1 MSSLWPSQRTG
12 RCHLIRITRPGSAV
26 GLAVTF
32 RPGTDTAKATARLDR
47 RLAAVDQNFFTQAPT
62 KPTDLVNFGRIQDL
76 PLILGGLLV
85 LGGLP
90 VLGGLLAVMALITVA
105 HLLATSIRRR
115 RPSRR
120 RGRRGPASVLR
131 EE

>member
-1 MSSLWPSQRTG
+1 VSSLWPSQRTG

-85 LGGLP
+85 LGGL
-90 VLGGLLAVMALITVA
+90 LAVMALITVA

>member
-85 LGGLP
+85 LGGL
-90 VLGGLLAVMALITVA
+90 LAVMALITVA